1 MRCVDGA
8 AISRH
13 LLASDGKRVIAVE
26 AKGLESSAREKNFRQ
41 VQSWK
46 AEVDLALTVDPED
59 VAENPD
65 LKRYVEQLGL
75 IGVAGKTADDCKG
88 LIVIGTF
95 RNIPLNERKMPDF
108 PDNVTRSLIQSD
120 VCAVTGLQLF
130 GLVLQARSNP
140 GSRANIVA
148 SLFETAGVLR
158 HGLKLARVPD
168 AVASVARMSERD
180 IRDNSKLHPYI
191 ALRTR
196 ATRYAFCTK
205 SPSRSRGYELEG
217 GTPSC
222 GARRS

>member
-1 MRCVDGA
+1 LRCVDGPP
-8 AISRH
+8 SRAD

-148 SLFETAGVLR
+148 SLFETAGVS
-158 HGLKLARVPD
+158 D
-168 AVASVARMSERD
+168 MASNWHEFLMQWQA
-180 IRDNSKLHPYI
+180 
-191 ALRTR
+191 
-196 ATRYAFCTK
+196 
-205 SPSRSRGYELEG
+205 
-217 GTPSC
+217 
-222 GARRS
+222 

>member
-1 MRCVDGA
+1 LRCVDGPP
-8 AISRH
+8 SRAD

-120 VCAVTGLQLF
+120 VCAVTGSAIWACL
-130 GLVLQARSNP
+130 
-140 GSRANIVA
+140 A
-148 SLFETAGVLR
+148 SAKQSGQQGE
-158 HGLKLARVPD
+158 H
-168 AVASVARMSERD
+168 
-180 IRDNSKLHPYI
+180 
-191 ALRTR
+191 
-196 ATRYAFCTK
+196 
-205 SPSRSRGYELEG
+205 
-217 GTPSC
+217 C
-222 GARRS
+222 GISL